1 MVGFIEDFNGS
12 PSLAAII
19 SDLEDP
25 AAVDGVEGVLMRI

>member
-12 PSLAAII
+12 PSLAAAH

-25 AAVDGVEGVLMRI
+25 DAVEGVLMRI